1 MLESDI
7 TLDMWEKYEQV
18 RESGAF
24 NMLSSDAIAMS
35 GLDKDAYICIIENYD
50 ELRTRFEDAS

>member
-1 MLESDI
+1 MLSDNV
-7 TLDMWEKYEQV
+7 TEEMFDRYEQV

-24 NMLSSDAIAMS
+24 NMLSPDAIAMS